1 MNTKY
6 INLTNRD
13 AFIESNRDFIYKTTY
28 NVCKRSIS
36 WQNDDELSIAL
47 IAFNKACD
55 TYEDSKG
62 DFFAYCRVII
72 RNALIDYFRK
82 NGQNPL
88 LSFDDAESI
97 GDYIDSKLSMDQFTL
112 EVENSRRAEEI
123 ALFSKE
129 LSKYGLDF
137 NVLADCSPSHT
148 DTRNSLLNLA
158 AACSSNESILQ
169 TIKTKKLLPIKEIC
183 LFTGAKKKTL
193 EKWRRYLLALILIL
207 SSDEYPYIKSYL
219 NIKAGE

>member
-1 MNTKY
+1 VNIKD
-6 INLTNRD
+6 INMTDRD
-13 AFIESNRDFIYKTTY
+13 AFIELNKDFIYKTTY

-55 TYEDSKG
+55 NYEESKG
-62 DFFAYCRVII
+62 DFFGYCRVII
-72 RNALIDYFRK
+72 RNALIDFFRK

-88 LSFDDAESI
+88 LTFDDDDSTI
-97 GDYIDSKLSMDQFTL
+97 DYIDSKLSMDQFSIA
-112 EVENSRRAEEI
+112 VENAHRAEEI
-123 ALFSKE
+123 SLFSKE

-137 NVLADCSPSHT
+137 NVLADSSPSHT
-148 DTRNSLLNLA
+148 DTRSALLSLA
-158 AACSSNESILQ
+158 TTCSNNESILQ
-169 TIKTKKLLPIKEIC
+169 YIKNKKLLPLKEIC
-183 LFTGAKKKTL
+183 LFTGANKKTL

-207 SSDEYPYIKSYL
+207 SSSEYPYIKSYL